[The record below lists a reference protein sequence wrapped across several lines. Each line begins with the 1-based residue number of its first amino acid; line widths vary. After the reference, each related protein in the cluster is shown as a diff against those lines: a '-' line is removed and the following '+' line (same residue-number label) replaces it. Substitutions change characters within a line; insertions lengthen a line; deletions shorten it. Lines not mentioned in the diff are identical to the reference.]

1 MTHAHGGPA
10 TAGGLLLILAHPDD
24 ETFFAGGAAA
34 RYTDAGVR
42 VALVCATRGQAGS
55 AGTPPLV
62 SRDELPARRERELR
76 DACAELGIALLDV
89 LDYRDR
95 ELASAP
101 EDGIRA
107 ALVRAVRA
115 ERPRVVGTFDPNGH
129 NSHPDHVAISRFALD
144 AVTAAADA
152 RWSPE
157 LGAAHRVRRV
167 VWTPPV
173 DPWDEWRHDAL
184 ARTRGVDYLLDV
196 SPWRE
201 RKARALRAHR
211 TQHASIDRYW
221 FGAASAEAL
230 GVEAYR
236 HGWGEPPPQLPAD
249 DLFSGIDTT

>member
-196 SPWRE
+196 SPC
-201 RKARALRAHR
+201 
-211 TQHASIDRYW
+211 
-221 FGAASAEAL
+221 ASARRGRSEHTARSTRAST
-230 GVEAYR
+230 GTGSAR
-236 HGWGEPPPQLPAD
+236 RARRRWASRRTATGGGEPPPQLPAD
-249 DLFSGIDTT
+249 DLFAGIDTT